1 MTRAN
6 QAGGSWAGAGPGYSG
21 SGQASER
28 PGGGVGKRK
37 EVSLFPDPEWER
49 GERREPW
56 AKAVTQK
63 TRAEVKTDA
72 KQKLSISGGT
82 WGLP

>member
-1 MTRAN
+1 ME
-6 QAGGSWAGAGPGYSG
+6 AGQ
-21 SGQASER
+21 GQDQGIRDLVKLQRGLEW
-28 PGGGVGKRK
+28 GVGKRK